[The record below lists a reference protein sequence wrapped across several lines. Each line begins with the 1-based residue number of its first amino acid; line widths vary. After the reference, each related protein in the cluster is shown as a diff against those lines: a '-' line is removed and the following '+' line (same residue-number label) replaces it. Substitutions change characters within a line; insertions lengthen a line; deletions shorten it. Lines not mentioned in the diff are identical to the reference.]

1 MFASLPRTPG
11 SSPSR
16 PGSARSGATKTKSLS
31 SAQRIET
38 PGRTP
43 GPPLSGGFRG
53 CRAWSLAH
61 TGPLFREAGSGRRA
75 LEAGALRLAR
85 LVPEPPPRGAFA
97 RSLAS
102 RVQLWSLERGAPRP
116 RRGARPGT
124 LARPGAIAT
133 RTHHLRRSAVEAQAR
148 PRVPRPR
155 LRDGHRARVLDPLRS
170 HRGATLRPLRRHH
183 RHKRGTVHKL

>member
-16 PGSARSGATKTKSLS
+16 PGSVRSGATKTKSLS

-53 CRAWSLAH
+53 CRAWSLAR
-61 TGPLFREAGSGRRA
+61 TGPLFREAGPGRRA
-75 LEAGALRLAR
+75 LEAGALRLTR

-97 RSLAS
+97 RSLAA
-102 RVQLWSLERGAPRP
+102 RVQLRSLERGTPRS
-116 RRGARPGT
+116 RRGARPGS
-124 LARPGAIAT
+124 LARPGTLAT
-133 RTHHLRRSAVEAQAR
+133 RPHHPRWSAVEGQAR
-148 PRVPRPR
+148 PRVPRSR
-155 LRDGHRARVLDPLRS
+155 LRNGHRARALDPLRS
-170 HRGATLRPLRRHH
+170 HLGATLRTLRRN
-183 RHKRGTVHKL
+183 RRRKRGTVH

>member
-16 PGSARSGATKTKSLS
+16 PGSVRSGATKTKSLS

-61 TGPLFREAGSGRRA
+61 TGPLFREAGPGRWA
-75 LEAGALRLAR
+75 LEAGALRLTR

-102 RVQLWSLERGAPRP
+102 RVQLRSLERGTPRS
-116 RRGARPGT
+116 RRGA
-124 LARPGAIAT
+124 LAT
-133 RTHHLRRSAVEAQAR
+133 RPHHPRWSAVEGQAR
-148 PRVPRPR
+148 PRVPRSR
-155 LRDGHRARVLDPLRS
+155 LRNGHRARALDPLRS
-170 HRGATLRPLRRHH
+170 HLGATLRPLRRN
-183 RHKRGTVHKL
+183 RRRKRGTVH